1 MPSAIRIEGLDDCLR
16 CLDKAPENVVKMV
29 NTALRTASRKT
40 ARGIRAKMPFT
51 FGRLVRY
58 KVFKGQITGDTN
70 ALVGL
75 FNKGKRNGDDSS
87 YIPDWF
93 KAYWMNYGTLKHRDQ
108 DHHFLYPI
116 RGNRKRRNN
125 EGQLPQKF
133 FEAAV
138 AGWEGPFFENF
149 AQSMKEQ
156 ENKLYDR

>member
-40 ARGIRAKMPFT
+40 AKGIRAKMPFT

-75 FNKGKRNGDDSS
+75 FNKGKRNVDDSS

-108 DHHFLYPI
+108 
-116 RGNRKRRNN
+116 KRRNN

>member
-1 MPSAIRIEGLDDCLR
+1 MAKFKIEGLDDCLR

-40 ARGIRAKMPFT
+40 AKGIRTKMPFT

-58 KVFKGQITGDTN
+58 KVFRGQITGATN

-75 FNKGKRNGDDSS
+75 FNKGKRNEDGSS

-108 DHHFLYPI
+108 GHHFQYPI
-116 RGNRKRRNN
+116 RGDRKRRNN
-125 EGQLPQKF
+125 EGQQPQKF
-133 FEAAV
+133 FEAAI
-138 AGWEGPFFENF
+138 AGWEGPFMEAFER
-149 AQSMKEQ
+149 AMQDQQ
-156 ENKLYDR
+156 EKLYDR